1 MQTKRRPS
9 RAVRDDSQQGNA
21 VADKEM
27 IANGNADEA
36 MAYEIKVRGYLAE
49 RWRDWLGGLEISHD
63 GQGYSLLTGVVPDQA
78 ALHGILAQIR
88 DLGLPL
94 ISITPQDTDDEEQAR
109 YPDDPPT

>member
-1 MQTKRRPS
+1 MTT
-9 RAVRDDSQQGNA
+9 
-21 VADKEM
+21 
-27 IANGNADEA
+27 NGNADEA
-36 MAYEIKVRGYLAE
+36 TAYKIKVRGYLAE

-94 ISITPQDTDDEEQAR
+94 IAITSQHSDDEER
-109 YPDDPPT
+109 R